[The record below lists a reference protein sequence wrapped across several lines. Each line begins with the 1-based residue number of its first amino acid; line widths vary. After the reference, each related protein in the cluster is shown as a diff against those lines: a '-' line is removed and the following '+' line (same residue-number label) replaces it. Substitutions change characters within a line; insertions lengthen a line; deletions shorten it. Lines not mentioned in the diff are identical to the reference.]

1 MGTALKGKIR
11 ELESEHD
18 IPAKY
23 RVQWLQDQL
32 HASKNPRDKLA
43 CQTAIKRIQRSGSKG
58 KYPVFYNI
66 EGLVAAA
73 FPKGQPEDMPQHL
86 DRLILQL
93 RLTTLMRSV
102 DAANVVWAIF
112 EQDGQHYVK
121 TTNKAGALQTFSV
134 SGRTRE
140 TLLAYMA
147 KHLLFPAQFLFR
159 YIADATQCLG
169 AERIA
174 KRLLNVMRDAGIDT
188 QIFKAHSLR
197 GATATHLLARGVP
210 AHMVQARG
218 QWGSAKTMDDYYN
231 RLHQT
236 RDWQK
241 LLHGEHDACR
251 HSAACAVLDPSA
263 SQANPTEEG
272 GSWEDQG
279 RAHAQAAALS
289 ARGVLRPLYDAAVC
303 PACGFGMQSEAAYAC
318 MSCDKRYHV
327 RCLGTKAAQPPARQ
341 QAFLTTC
348 FLCSVPGGRV
358 VGRGGDGIRSPALIV
373 DAMGVCDEQPPG
385 REGERQ

>member
-11 ELESEHD
+11 ELEGEHD

-23 RVQWLQDQL
+23 RVQWLQDQM
-32 HASKNPRDKLA
+32 HACTNVRDKLA

-66 EGLVAAA
+66 EGLLAAA
-73 FPKGQPEDMPQHL
+73 FPKDQPENMPQHL

-102 DAANVVWAIF
+102 DAANVVWAVF

-121 TTNKAGALQTFSV
+121 TANKTGALQTFSV
-134 SGRTRE
+134 SGRTKE
-140 TLLAYMA
+140 TLLAYVA
-147 KHLLFPAQFLFR
+147 KHLQSPAQFLFR

-174 KRLLNVMRDAGIDT
+174 KRLLNVMTAAGIDT
-188 QIFKAHSLR
+188 HIFKAHSLR

-236 RDWQK
+236 KDWQK
-241 LLHGEHDACR
+241 LLLGEHDACR

-272 GSWEDQG
+272 GSWEAQG

-289 ARGVLRPLYDAAVC
+289 ARGVLRPLYDAAEC
-303 PACGFGMQSEAAYAC
+303 PSCGYGVQSEAAYAC
-318 MSCDKRYHV
+318 TACGKRYHV
-327 RCLGTKAAQPPARQ
+327 RCLGTKASKPPARQ

-348 FLCSVPGGRV
+348 FLCSVPGGR
-358 VGRGGDGIRSPALIV
+358 GCRQGGNGNRTPAFIV
-373 DAMGVCDEQPPG
+373 DVMGVCDEQPPW